1 MITYRL
7 HQLPPE
13 YGLMGVEQTLI
24 FRLLEAGFKVKVL
37 NEAGEILVW
46 GKVLH
51 FCECEITF
59 LELLDLIK
67 FINFVGK
74 ITIDLSSITMH
85 EAELKKYRNEWEAK
99 AILDNKEISM
109 TDFIIR

>member
-37 NEAGEILVW
+37 NDAGEILVW

-59 LELLDLIK
+59 LGLADIIQ
-67 FINFVGK
+67 FINFVGR
-74 ITIDLSSITMH
+74 IEIGLDSITML
-85 EAELKKYRNEWEAK
+85 EAELKKYKYPEHPDVPERLK
-99 AILDNKEISM
+99 D
-109 TDFIIR
+109 